1 MQSTKTTPAAM
12 SAQDARELL
21 KEHGLRYSKPRAF
34 MLGYFLEQD
43 RHVSADRLYLDLKER
58 GHNVSLSTVYL
69 NLNALSD
76 AGLVHEFKGLSGET
90 LFDSNVQDHHH
101 LICEAT
107 GESIDVPVIM
117 VDGKPITQF
126 IKEQAEALTGW
137 QIREPELVLRGVP
150 QPRDTQPMGTASIP
164 QDNRPG
170 SCTQGSSTQEA
181 THNTVMKHRHETP
194 S

>member
-1 MQSTKTTPAAM
+1 MQPMKTTPPVT
-12 SAQDARELL
+12 SAPDAPDLRELL
-21 KEHGLRYSKPRAF
+21 KEHGLRYSKPRAL

-76 AGLVHEFKGLSGET
+76 AGLVREFKGLSGET
-90 LFDSNVQDHHH
+90 LFDSNVHDHHH
-101 LICEAT
+101 LICEET

-117 VDGKPITQF
+117 VEGKPITQF

-150 QPRDTQPMGTASIP
+150 EASSETTDSKI
-164 QDNRPG
+164 NA
-170 SCTQGSSTQEA
+170 A
-181 THNTVMKHRHETP
+181 TTNAEQTTSLE